1 MSPSHSNPGNDNHND
16 VFPFIFAYERDCRQ
30 IDRLAGF
37 WLAVGLEVEIVHTGS
52 HFALVLHAPI

>member
-1 MSPSHSNPGNDNHND
+1 MSPSHNNPEDDHD
-16 VFPFIFAYERDCRQ
+16 DMFPLLFAYERDYRQ

-37 WLAVGLEVEIVHTGS
+37 WLAVGLEIEIVHTGS